1 MRRIIREEVYR
12 NNFWYGMSGMNNAGF
27 GLNNPTTRGT
37 DYKVPPG
44 LGSEEETE
52 SEEQE
57 TYEEEELS
65 TRND

>member
-1 MRRIIREEVYR
+1 
-12 NNFWYGMSGMNNAGF
+12 MSGMNNAGF